1 VRALSMP
8 RTNLLIA
15 DDVGLGKTIEAG
27 LVMQELMLRYR
38 ARTMLIVCPAGLT
51 MQWHDEMRDKFGLD
65 SASSMRRCC
74 VTYGGPAACTR
85 IRGRTIPG

>member
-1 VRALSMP
+1 
-8 RTNLLIA
+8 
-15 DDVGLGKTIEAG
+15 
-27 LVMQELMLRYR
+27 
-38 ARTMLIVCPAGLT
+38 MLIVCPAGLT
-51 MQWHDEMRDKFGLD
+51 MQWHDEMRDRFGLD